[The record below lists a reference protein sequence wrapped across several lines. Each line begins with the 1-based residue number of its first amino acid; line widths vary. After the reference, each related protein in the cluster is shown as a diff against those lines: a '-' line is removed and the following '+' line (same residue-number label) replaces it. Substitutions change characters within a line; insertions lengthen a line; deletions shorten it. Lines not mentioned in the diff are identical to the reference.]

1 MSTLTAQPPIGMVNA
16 LLKHFGT
23 SGQTLFDLQLD
34 KDSVVIKAVRAEPI
48 QGPSASSEAI
58 TAEERGA
65 EMRAWLES
73 IATPAGL
80 SDEDITAEAI
90 YSPDR

>member
-1 MSTLTAQPPIGMVNA
+1 MVNA
-16 LLKHFGT
+16 LLKHFGA

-34 KDSVVIKAVRAEPI
+34 KDSVVIKAVRVEQS
-48 QGPSASSEAI
+48 QGPSGASEAT
-58 TAEERGA
+58 TAEQRGT

-80 SDEDITAEAI
+80 SDKDISAEAI

>member
-1 MSTLTAQPPIGMVNA
+1 MVNA
-16 LLKHFGT
+16 LLKHFGA

-34 KDSVVIKAVRAEPI
+34 KDSVVIKAVRVEQS
-48 QGPSASSEAI
+48 QGPSGASEAI
-58 TAEERGA
+58 TVEERGT

-80 SDEDITAEAI
+80 SDKDISAEAI

>member
-16 LLKHFGT
+16 LLRHFGA
-23 SGQTLFDLQLD
+23 SGETLFDLQLD
-34 KDSVVIKAVRAEPI
+34 QDSAVIKAVRVEQK
-48 QGPSASSEAI
+48 QGPSVASEA
-58 TAEERGA
+58 TSAEERGA

-80 SDEDITAEAI
+80 SDEDIFAEAI